1 MSETIDLKNLIL
13 TSTWHTPLVKKDLF
27 DAILNELSKLFP
39 PITYENLWFY
49 KPAWNYSHFENY
61 MDFSLNLEYF
71 YILRNTDPSKPLL
84 RQYEKLKT
92 EFEKNVNKI
101 IPNAPSIFSNS
112 DPFAIHIDILKTD
125 ESGCEIEI
133 ICHPFLYWNI
143 TRFKAKIDNIEKQHA
158 ILTCERYLKTLAV
171 GLNAKDIDKTES
183 NIAQFSL
190 FMGIN
195 QNWMSST
202 YALQLQEVSIT
213 LVAKKKGIDLTKENV
228 EKILNKKI
236 QEKEFYSLQYEA
248 FTKEVQRLYG
258 IEIPLMPSF
267 LRKMRQA
274 VLHEGYSPKENEK
287 ELIVSVTIGLLKE
300 LKKVYEADKI
310 TQSSL

>member
-1 MSETIDLKNLIL
+1 M
-13 TSTWHTPLVKKDLF
+13 
-27 DAILNELSKLFP
+27 
-39 PITYENLWFY
+39 
-49 KPAWNYSHFENY
+49 
-61 MDFSLNLEYF
+61 
-71 YILRNTDPSKPLL
+71 
-84 RQYEKLKT
+84 
-92 EFEKNVNKI
+92 
-101 IPNAPSIFSNS
+101 
-112 DPFAIHIDILKTD
+112 
-125 ESGCEIEI
+125 
-133 ICHPFLYWNI
+133 YWNI